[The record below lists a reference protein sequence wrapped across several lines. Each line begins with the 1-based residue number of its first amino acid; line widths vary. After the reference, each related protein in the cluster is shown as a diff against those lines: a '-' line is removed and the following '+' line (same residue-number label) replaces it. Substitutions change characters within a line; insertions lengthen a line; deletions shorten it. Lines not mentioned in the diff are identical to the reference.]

1 MNAFGWARLYFRNE
15 DRELR
20 ETKATMAAL
29 YSYCDFDTLVCW
41 PSQRTLASVTGLDV
55 RTVRR
60 HISKNI
66 AKGWLS
72 VVEPGVSK
80 TQPNRYQL
88 RTPTPSVEL
97 EPRTLVSSVE
107 PELRTPTP
115 SVELEPRTLV
125 SSVEP
130 ELRTPLTATEDM
142 GDRQLRSP
150 VSSITNQRTNQ
161 GTTHREGT
169 EGADAL
175 SPSDLS
181 SAPFG
186 GSESSHRMDDDPWG
200 IRPTSDATNQPP
212 TEDMGALSTEGMDD
226 PWGTLPDRVVEPEPA
241 SVAEPVRPKPVPK
254 PDCCA
259 NAPFCPHSE
268 DPFAPCNQ

>member
-1 MNAFGWARLYFRNE
+1 
-15 DRELR
+15 
-20 ETKATMAAL
+20 MAAL
-29 YSYCDFDTLVCW
+29 YSYVDFDTLVCW

-66 AKGWLS
+66 AKGWLT

-97 EPRTLVSSVE
+97 EPRALVPSVE
-107 PELRTPTP
+107 PELRT
-115 SVELEPRTLV
+115 S
-125 SSVEP
+125 
-130 ELRTPLTATEDM
+130 LTATEDM

-161 GTTHREGT
+161 GTTHSSLIREGT

-200 IRPTSDATNQPP
+200 IRATSDVTNQPP
-212 TEDMGALSTEGMDD
+212 TEDMGALSTEDMDD
-226 PWGTLPDRVVEPEPA
+226 PWGTLPDRVVEPLPMPMQAHPMWRTQRE
-241 SVAEPVRPKPVPK
+241 
-254 PDCCA
+254 DCCDRFPWCSCGLEA
-259 NAPFCPHSE
+259 TADAE
-268 DPFAPCNQ
+268 

>member
-1 MNAFGWARLYFRNE
+1 
-15 DRELR
+15 
-20 ETKATMAAL
+20 MAAL
-29 YSYCDFDTLVCW
+29 YSYVDFDTLVCW

-60 HISKNI
+60 HISKNV
-66 AKGWLS
+66 AKGWLT

-97 EPRTLVSSVE
+97 EPRALVPSVE
-107 PELRTPTP
+107 PELRT
-115 SVELEPRTLV
+115 S
-125 SSVEP
+125 
-130 ELRTPLTATEDM
+130 LTATEDM

-161 GTTHREGT
+161 GTTHSSLSREGT

-200 IRPTSDATNQPP
+200 IRATSDVTNQPP
-212 TEDMGALSTEGMDD
+212 TEDMGDLSGEDMDD
-226 PWGTLPDRVVEPEPA
+226 PWAPLPDRAVEPEPA
-241 SVAEPVRPKPVPK
+241 PVAEPVRPKPVP
-254 PDCCA
+254 DCCTY
-259 NAPFCPHSE
+259 APFCSHVE
-268 DPFAPCNQ
+268 DPFAFR

>member
-1 MNAFGWARLYFRNE
+1 
-15 DRELR
+15 
-20 ETKATMAAL
+20 MAAI
-29 YSYCDFDTLVCW
+29 YSYVDFDTLVCW

-97 EPRTLVSSVE
+97 EPRTPVSSVE
-107 PELRTPTP
+107 PELRT
-115 SVELEPRTLV
+115 S
-125 SSVEP
+125 
-130 ELRTPLTATEDM
+130 LTATEDM

-161 GTTHREGT
+161 GTTHSSLSREGT

-200 IRPTSDATNQPP
+200 IRATSDVTNQPP
-212 TEDMGALSTEGMDD
+212 TEDMGALSTEDTDD
-226 PWGTLPDRVVEPEPA
+226 PWGTLPDRVVEPLPMPMQAHPMWRTQRE
-241 SVAEPVRPKPVPK
+241 
-254 PDCCA
+254 DCCDRFPWCSCGLEA
-259 NAPFCPHSE
+259 TADAE
-268 DPFAPCNQ
+268 

>member
-1 MNAFGWARLYFRNE
+1 
-15 DRELR
+15 
-20 ETKATMAAL
+20 MAAI
-29 YSYCDFDTLVCW
+29 YSYVDFDTLVCW

-60 HISKNI
+60 HISKNV
-66 AKGWLS
+66 AKGWLT

-88 RTPTPSVEL
+88 RTPTPSVKL
-97 EPRTLVSSVE
+97 EPRAPVPSVE
-107 PELRTPTP
+107 PELRT
-115 SVELEPRTLV
+115 S
-125 SSVEP
+125 
-130 ELRTPLTATEDM
+130 LTATEDM

-161 GTTHREGT
+161 GTTHSSLSREGT

-200 IRPTSDATNQPP
+200 IRATSDVTNQPP
-212 TEDMGALSTEGMDD
+212 TEDMGALSTEDMDD

-241 SVAEPVRPKPVPK
+241 PVAEPVRPKPVPE
-254 PDCCA
+254 PDCCDRF
-259 NAPFCPHSE
+259 PFCSCGLE
-268 DPFAPCNQ
+268 ATADPE

>member
-1 MNAFGWARLYFRNE
+1 
-15 DRELR
+15 
-20 ETKATMAAL
+20 MAAL

-60 HISKNI
+60 HISKNV
-66 AKGWLS
+66 AKGWLT

-97 EPRTLVSSVE
+97 EPRALVPSVE
-107 PELRTPTP
+107 PELRT
-115 SVELEPRTLV
+115 S
-125 SSVEP
+125 
-130 ELRTPLTATEDM
+130 LTATEDM

-169 EGADAL
+169 EGTGAL

-226 PWGTLPDRVVEPEPA
+226 PWGTLPDRVVEPEPMPMQA
-241 SVAEPVRPKPVPK
+241 HPMWRTQRE
-254 PDCCA
+254 DCCDRFPWCSCGLEA
-259 NAPFCPHSE
+259 TADAE
-268 DPFAPCNQ
+268 

>member
-29 YSYCDFDTLVCW
+29 YSYVDFDTLVCW

-66 AKGWLS
+66 AKGWLT

-97 EPRTLVSSVE
+97 EPRALVPSVE
-107 PELRTPTP
+107 PELRT
-115 SVELEPRTLV
+115 S
-125 SSVEP
+125 
-130 ELRTPLTATEDM
+130 LTATEDM

-161 GTTHREGT
+161 GTTHSSLIREGT

-200 IRPTSDATNQPP
+200 IRATSDVTNQPP
-212 TEDMGALSTEGMDD
+212 TEDMGALSTEDMDD
-226 PWGTLPDRVVEPEPA
+226 PWGTLPDRVVEPLPMPMQAHPMWRTQRE
-241 SVAEPVRPKPVPK
+241 
-254 PDCCA
+254 DCCDRFPWCSCGLEA
-259 NAPFCPHSE
+259 TADAE
-268 DPFAPCNQ
+268 

>member
-1 MNAFGWARLYFRNE
+1 
-15 DRELR
+15 
-20 ETKATMAAL
+20 MAAL
-29 YSYCDFDTLVCW
+29 YSYVDFDTLVCW

-60 HISKNI
+60 HISKNV
-66 AKGWLS
+66 AKGWLT

-97 EPRTLVSSVE
+97 EPRAPVPSVE
-107 PELRTPTP
+107 PELRT
-115 SVELEPRTLV
+115 S
-125 SSVEP
+125 
-130 ELRTPLTATEDM
+130 LTATEDM

-169 EGADAL
+169 EGTGAL

-200 IRPTSDATNQPP
+200 IRATSDVTNQPP
-212 TEDMGALSTEGMDD
+212 TEDTGDLSGEDTYD
-226 PWGTLPDRVVEPEPA
+226 PCGNPEPVRVVEPKPA
-241 SVAEPVRPKPVPK
+241 PVAEPIRHKPMPE
-254 PDCCA
+254 DCCDR
-259 NAPFCPHSE
+259 APFCECPNKR
-268 DPFAPCNQ
+268 DPFADY

>member
-29 YSYCDFDTLVCW
+29 YSYVDFDTLVCW

-60 HISKNI
+60 HISKNV
-66 AKGWLS
+66 AKGWLT

-97 EPRTLVSSVE
+97 EPRAPVPSVE
-107 PELRTPTP
+107 PELRT
-115 SVELEPRTLV
+115 S
-125 SSVEP
+125 
-130 ELRTPLTATEDM
+130 LTATEDM

-161 GTTHREGT
+161 GTTHSSLSREGT

-181 SAPFG
+181 SAPG

-259 NAPFCPHSE
+259 DAPFCPHSE
-268 DPFAPCNQ
+268 DPFAPWNQ

>member
-80 TQPNRYQL
+80 SQPNRYQL

-97 EPRTLVSSVE
+97 EPRAPVPSVE
-107 PELRTPTP
+107 SELRT
-115 SVELEPRTLV
+115 S
-125 SSVEP
+125 
-130 ELRTPLTATEDM
+130 LTATEDM

-169 EGADAL
+169 EGTGAL

-181 SAPFG
+181 SDPFG
-186 GSESSHRMDDDPWG
+186 GSESTHRVGDDPWG
-200 IRPTSDATNQPP
+200 ITATSDVTNQPP
-212 TEDMGALSTEGMDD
+212 TEDMGVLSGEDTDD
-226 PWGTLPDRVVEPEPA
+226 PWGNLEPVRVVEPEPA
-241 SVAEPVRPKPVPK
+241 PVAEPVRPKPVPK
-254 PDCCA
+254 PDCCDRL
-259 NAPFCPHSE
+259 PFCSCPQE
-268 DPFAPCNQ
+268 ATADPE